1 MRLRVRI
8 LLLFVAL
15 FGVVSVDFT
24 VDGIIEHNRDRSR
37 SVIDKELVPGRTAL
51 DELTTSLV
59 DQETGERGFLLTG
72 KPEFLEPYTTGKR
85 QSQALLARLQQLFAG
100 DNDTLAAIDRVQ
112 SRVDAWQQL
121 AAGFEIDAKQQGREG
136 LVTALVSSGTGK
148 QLFDRVRA
156 EIADTQSLLDRRVA
170 AQQRHVRDVGR
181 RLDLL
186 RLVGVLL
193 SLLVIGWTGRLV
205 IRWVTV
211 PLRQLGAAVR
221 HTAAGALREPIP
233 APGPPDIAELGVDV
247 DAMRRR
253 LLAEIDDAARARAAL
268 ADRGMIV
275 VTLRD
280 DLAPAIPDLPSGVA
294 VAGRFRPAKGLVAGD
309 WYDVLRVNDDRIAM
323 ALIDVSG
330 HGAEV
335 ATFALRTKA
344 LTMAAIAS
352 HGPGAAFAWLSN
364 HLGDTGELFLTGV
377 IIELS
382 ASSGEVRYASAGHPP
397 LLLAGVTGVTE
408 LPPTGP
414 LLGPLAGRWDTET
427 AQLERGGV
435 LLAYSDGLVEARNV
449 EGKQFGIERAAALLA
464 QHQLGGV
471 AEVADATV
479 AAVEQFAAEGG
490 RDDVTLCVLGR

>member
-1 MRLRVRI
+1 MRLRTRV
-8 LLLFVAL
+8 LLLFIGLFAVVA
-15 FGVVSVDFT
+15 VDFT
-24 VDGIIEHNRDRSR
+24 ADGLIEHGRDRSR
-37 SVIDKELVPGRTAL
+37 SVIDNELIPGRDALASLMTA
-51 DELTTSLV
+51 LV
-59 DQETGERGFLLTG
+59 DQETGERGYLLTG
-72 KPEFLEPYTTGKR
+72 NEAFLAPYTSGKR
-85 QSQALLARLQQLFAG
+85 DSQLMLTRLQTLFAH
-100 DNDTLAAIDRVQ
+100 DSDALSAIDRVR

-121 AAGFEIDAKQQGREG
+121 AADFEIDAKQQGRDQ
-136 LVTALVSSGTGK
+136 LVTALVSSGTGR

-156 EIADTQSLLDRRVA
+156 EITDTRALFDQRLTR
-170 AQQRHVRDVGR
+170 QQRHVRDVGR

-186 RLVGVLL
+186 RLAGVVM

-205 IRWVTV
+205 VRWVTG
-211 PLRQLGAAVR
+211 PLQRLGAAVR
-221 HTAAGALREPIP
+221 QTAGGALREPIP
-233 APGPPDIAELGVDV
+233 TPGPPDIAELASDV

-280 DLAPAIPDLPSGVA
+280 DLAPASPELPTGLA

-309 WYDVLRVNDDRIAM
+309 WYDVVRLNDDRIAM

-352 HGPGAAFAWLSN
+352 HGPGAAFAWLSS

-377 IIELS
+377 IVEVS

-397 LLLAGVTGVTE
+397 LLLGGLTGVTE
-408 LPPTGP
+408 LPATGP
-414 LLGPLAGRWDTET
+414 LLGPLAGRWETET

-435 LLAYSDGLVEARNV
+435 LLAYSDGLIEARDGK
-449 EGKQFGIERAAALLA
+449 GKQFGVERVAALMA
-464 QHQLGGV
+464 QHQLAGV
-471 AEVADATV
+471 AEVTDATV
-479 AAVEQFAAEGG
+479 AAVEEFAAEGG
-490 RDDVTLCVLGR
+490 RDDITLCALGR